1 MDLGNWF
8 EDEALTVG
16 TTTLTN
22 FENMIEEYL
31 FVRGEQ
37 EALDEQSKAKGVIL
51 RKMEAKLRSHFE
63 AQGLSNYKTRAG
75 NLILNERVMFKAPE
89 GEGRE
94 QVLQKLRDEGEI
106 DNVMGFNANKFSSWY
121 KAQLDA
127 GLIDFLPGV
136 KEERLIYMSFRPT
149 K

>member
-8 EDEALTVG
+8 EDEALTVDS
-16 TTTLTN
+16 TTLAN
-22 FENMIEEYL
+22 FEKMIDEYL
-31 FVRGEQ
+31 FVRSEQ

-51 RKMEAKLRSHFE
+51 RKMEAKLKSHFE
-63 AQGLSNYKTRAG
+63 AQGLTNFKTRSG
-75 NLILNERVMFKAPE
+75 NLILNERVMYKAPE
-89 GEGRE
+89 GEERE
-94 QVLQKLRDEGEI
+94 AVLQKLREEGEI

-136 KEERLIYMSFRPT
+136 KEERLQYMSFRPA